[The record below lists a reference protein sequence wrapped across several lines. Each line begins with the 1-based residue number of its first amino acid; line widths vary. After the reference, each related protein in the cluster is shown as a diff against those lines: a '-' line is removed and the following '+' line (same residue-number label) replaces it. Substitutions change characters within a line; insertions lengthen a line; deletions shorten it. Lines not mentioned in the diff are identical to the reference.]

1 MIDENAGFGS
11 HADFFR
17 DGPYSQ
23 LRQEHRSVGAAPLR
37 LFRVYRKS
45 DGPSTLPSMPEYA
58 VRVVTRGVRGWARID
73 LGAGRFVADLAPGN
87 FLLSPPGVQCTYALN
102 GRPDLL
108 VICVPVP
115 ALEALAV
122 DVGTAGSQGAGI
134 TLPAIL
140 HAGPQ
145 HDPFIEQ
152 LCLRLWAEARAGNP
166 YGGLFADGA
175 LLALKAALLRVS
187 GQASPISKQRH
198 CGGLAPW
205 QLRRVTEAMDRAES
219 ETPPLANLAALVG
232 LSPAYFCTAFRE
244 STGVPPHTWQRA
256 RRVERAQGLLAQSE
270 LPVAEVALAC
280 GFANQSHFT
289 RVFREVTGSTPARF
303 RDAARL

>member
-1 MIDENAGFGS
+1 MSDEGASFGS

-37 LFRVYRKS
+37 LLRVYSKS
-45 DGPSTLPSMPEYA
+45 DGTSTVPSMPEYA
-58 VRVVTRGVRGWARID
+58 VRVVTRGVRGSARID
-73 LGAGRFVADLAPGN
+73 LGAGRFSANLASGN
-87 FLLSPPGVQCTYALN
+87 FLLSPPGVQCTYTLD

-108 VICVPVP
+108 MICLPAS

-122 DVGTAGSQGAGI
+122 NAGAAES
-134 TLPAIL
+134 LPAVL
-140 HAGPQ
+140 HTGPQ

-152 LCLRLWAEARAGNP
+152 LCLRLWAEACAGNP

-175 LLALKAALLRVS
+175 VLALKAALLRLS
-187 GQASPISKQRH
+187 GQALEISKQRH
-198 CGGLAPW
+198 SAGLAPW
-205 QLRRVTEAMDRAES
+205 QLRRVMEAMDRAES

-232 LSPAYFCTAFRE
+232 LSPAYFCTAFRR

-256 RRVERAQGLLAQSE
+256 RRVERAQGLLARSD
-270 LPVAEVALAC
+270 LPLAEVALAC

-303 RDAARL
+303 RDAVRL